1 MSNRQET
8 MTMVFNRECG
18 VCSYYQSGKRNSVAE
33 LRLHS
38 PREIMTSLMVA
49 HIPKVIKI
57 YENERKE

>member
-1 MSNRQET
+1 

-38 PREIMTSLMVA
+38 PREIMTSLTVA

-57 YENERKE
+57 YEIERKE